1 MGTEYNPK
9 REQILKTGKDLFWK
23 YGFKRVT
30 IEEVCK
36 EAGVSKMTYYKFFPN
51 KIELVKILMNDIL
64 RVSMDKYKLIMASD
78 IPYPEKVVALIHLK
92 KDQIE
97 HMSSEFFKDYVQS
110 DDPELIS
117 YLQQLSGESMQM
129 FTDDFRKAQENGD
142 IRKDLKIEFI
152 MYMMNHLVEMAQ
164 NDALINMY
172 EEPQDLV
179 MEITNF
185 LFYGILNRE
194 VHT

>member
-1 MGTEYNPK
+1 
-9 REQILKTGKDLFWK
+9 
-23 YGFKRVT
+23 
-30 IEEVCK
+30 
-36 EAGVSKMTYYKFFPN
+36 
-51 KIELVKILMNDIL
+51 
-64 RVSMDKYKLIMASD
+64 
-78 IPYPEKVVALIHLK
+78 
-92 KDQIE
+92 
-97 HMSSEFFKDYVQS
+97 
-110 DDPELIS
+110 
-117 YLQQLSGESMQM
+117 M

-152 MYMMNHLVEMAQ
+152 MYIMNHLVEMAQ

-172 EEPQDLV
+172 DEPQDLV